1 MMISPALRHSSTR
14 TVARFVVKLYNIVC
28 NPLTNRIVTW
38 SENGKSFIVHSVKDF
53 CSQCLKGTFKSDKFP
68 SFVRQL
74 HFYGFTKL
82 SVPPPGNTITTFIFY
97 NEYFTRYARNEELC
111 NIQRKTN
118 SEYASL
124 QKLEMSKLTKEM
136 AAMQQNMDVL
146 HQEKIM
152 LGSQLNN
159 ANHRADVAE
168 EKLGKSITGMTEF
181 TTCVGPGVLTC

>member
-1 MMISPALRHSSTR
+1 MMTSPAPRKSTR
-14 TVARFVVKLYNIVC
+14 TVPSFVVKLFNIVC
-28 NPLTNRIVTW
+28 NPLTNRICCW
-38 SENGKSFIVHSVKDF
+38 SENGKSFVVHSVKDF

-82 SVPPPGNTITTFIFY
+82 SVPPPGNTTTTFIFY
-97 NEYFTRYARNEELC
+97 NEHFTRYARTEELY

-118 SEYASL
+118 SEFA
-124 QKLEMSKLTKEM
+124 SKLTKEM
-136 AAMQQNMDVL
+136 STMQQNMEVL

-152 LGSQLNN
+152 LDSQLNN

-168 EKLGKSITGMTEF
+168 EKLGKSIK
-181 TTCVGPGVLTC
+181 